1 MSDQPRSFPG
11 RPNLRYLKLEARRR
25 LSAGE
30 FGTLHDAQLA
40 IAREHGLSSWAA
52 LKEHI
57 TSQPE
62 PDGPAL
68 RQIRWVVSRF
78 RAADR
83 PAWSP
88 PTDQELREHFHE
100 SVLTR
105 LPADELPATLGGK
118 RFRRDLA
125 VIADRQLAARAVSG
139 GMQIAAA
146 TEPEPPHRLT
156 GLQVFPGK
164 QAITDARIAAPS
176 ASTSGEVP
184 AAAARVAGTAFA
196 ELGLVALAL
205 GGNARYG
212 TPWTIANGWAN
223 LDRAE
228 VLRTSHRFPVYGIT
242 VAITATAVL
251 RLVADD
257 RLGLDHPANDY
268 LRTVRLAD
276 DAVTVR
282 ELLTRTGGVT
292 NPTPLFAETVP
303 DLGSL
308 VGQVLVCSG
317 ERGTFAG
324 PAGGYAP
331 LGQLIADVTGLAY
344 PDAAARLVLEPLGMT
359 SSWFPASWPAAGSEA
374 ITGYYVQEDS
384 SFSPTPTTV
393 STVPALA
400 GLWATAADLVRFG
413 AGWSSLLPPA
423 LADEALRPHAGPDSH
438 PVRTGFGW
446 MINESLGV
454 AGAAGSGPAGS
465 ASLVVELDNNLVHVA
480 VTSRRVPI
488 EPVNGQVIRAMAEAE
503 DSGTPLEAPRGR

>member
-1 MSDQPRSFPG
+1 MSGQPRSFPG

-40 IAREHGLSSWAA
+40 IAREHRLSSWAA

-78 RAADR
+78 RDADR

-105 LPADELPATLGGK
+105 LPADDLPATLRGK
-118 RFRRDLA
+118 RFRRDLE

-139 GMQIAAA
+139 GMQIAAT

-156 GLQVFPGK
+156 GLRVFPGK

-184 AAAARVAGTAFA
+184 APAARVAGTAFA

-212 TPWTIANGWAN
+212 TPWTVANGWAD

-257 RLGLDHPANDY
+257 LLSLDHPANDY

-282 ELLTRTGGVT
+282 ELPSRTNSARRKT
-292 NPTPLFAETVP
+292 SRSSCSKRHDFDPARRTLQLSP
-303 DLGSL
+303 GSRSPRES
-308 VGQVLVCSG
+308 Q
-317 ERGTFAG
+317 
-324 PAGGYAP
+324 
-331 LGQLIADVTGLAY
+331 
-344 PDAAARLVLEPLGMT
+344 PDA
-359 SSWFPASWPAAGSEA
+359 PAAPSAPSGSSA
-374 ITGYYVQEDS
+374 C
-384 SFSPTPTTV
+384 TPQV
-393 STVPALA
+393 SLA
-400 GLWATAADLVRFG
+400 TWVTRKFTAT
-413 AGWSSLLPPA
+413 
-423 LADEALRPHAGPDSH
+423 LASASALRLS
-438 PVRTGFGW
+438 
-446 MINESLGV
+446 
-454 AGAAGSGPAGS
+454 
-465 ASLVVELDNNLVHVA
+465 
-480 VTSRRVPI
+480 TS
-488 EPVNGQVIRAMAEAE
+488 
-503 DSGTPLEAPRGR
+503 